1 MMLTPHPEEHKLQ
14 LLRTNIT
21 IIIVA
26 AMCFLLLSR
35 LWYLQVVTGAELLKQ
50 SESNRTRLLSVRAP
64 RGTILDR
71 KSRTIA
77 SSRAQ
82 FVVLATP
89 DILVKTPEAMSTLCG
104 ILQISKANML
114 SIIEKGV
121 NRPGSPMRVAV
132 DVGLDKVAM
141 IGELRTRLP
150 GVSVELDHIR
160 LYGMSSSIC
169 HVVGYLGKVS
179 QDEIDSA
186 EKRGVDYGVNDYV
199 GKAGLEKQYEYEL
212 RGTDGGKQIEVNAMG
227 RAVRVLGEKPSLP
240 GQTLKL
246 TIDSDLQAAAY
257 KAMGRQVGGVAAI
270 DPRTGAVLTMV
281 STPGFDPNLFVKSV
295 DPKAWHNIMANK
307 NHPMQNRALT
317 NAYPPGS
324 VFKPMVAIAGLKYGA
339 CTQYTTA
346 FCAGVK
352 RLGNRRFR
360 CWAVHRGT
368 SFIKALSES
377 CDVWFYEMS
386 LRLHI
391 DRMASVVKQFGIG
404 HATGVDLPSESRRKS
419 GVLGT
424 MPDPEWKKKRFKESW
439 YPGDTLNTSIGQGF
453 VLVTPLQMAVS
464 TAAIATDGKVQRPY
478 IVDEVINTHGRVVR
492 KTRPKLVRT
501 VDADP
506 HAFELV
512 RQGMRAAV
520 VTGTGK
526 VVNMKDITVAGKT
539 GTAQNPPRAAHGW
552 FICFA
557 PVEDPQI
564 AIACIVE
571 QGKHGASTAAPVCRA
586 ILDVYF
592 GKLKASQVKHGMARV
607 RGD

>member
-1 MMLTPHPEEHKLQ
+1 MLTPHPEEHKLQ
-14 LLRTNIT
+14 QLRTNIA
-21 IIIVA
+21 IIWVA
-26 AMCFLLLSR
+26 ALCFLLLSR
-35 LWYLQVVTGAELLKQ
+35 LWYLQVVSGAELLKQ

-104 ILQISKANML
+104 ILQITKANML
-114 SIIEKGV
+114 SLIDKGDS
-121 NRPGSPMRVAV
+121 RPGSPMRVAV

-160 LYGMSSSIC
+160 QYGMSSSVC
-169 HVVGYLGKVS
+169 HVVGYLGKIN
-179 QDEIDSA
+179 QDEIDAA
-186 EKRGVDYGVNDYV
+186 EKRDIDYGANDYV
-199 GKAGLEKQYEYEL
+199 GKAGLEKQYETEL

-257 KAMGRQVGGVAAI
+257 KAMGKQVGGVAAI

-295 DPKAWHNIMANK
+295 DPEAWHNIMSNK

-324 VFKPMVAIAGLKYGA
+324 VFKPMVATAGLKYGA
-339 CTQYTTA
+339 CTEYTTA
-346 FCAGVK
+346 YCSGVK
-352 RLGNRRFR
+352 QLGNRKFK
-360 CWAVHRGT
+360 CWAVHRNVN
-368 SFIKALSES
+368 FIKALSES

-391 DRMASVVKQFGIG
+391 DRMAYIVKQFGIG
-404 HATGVDLPSESRRKS
+404 QETGVDLPSESRHKS
-419 GVLGT
+419 GTLGA
-424 MPDPEWKKKRFKESW
+424 MPDPEWKEKRFKESW
-439 YPGDTLNTSIGQGF
+439 YPGDTLNTSIGQGY

-464 TAAIATDGKVQRPY
+464 TAAISNDGKVYKPY
-478 IVDEVINTHGRVVR
+478 VVDEILNTRGIIVH
-492 KTRPKLVRT
+492 KTHPKLVRT
-501 VDADP
+501 VEADP
-506 HAFELV
+506 QAFALV

-520 VTGTGK
+520 VSGTGR
-526 VVNMKDITVAGKT
+526 VVNINDIAVAGKT
-539 GTAQNPPRAAHGW
+539 GTAQNPPHAAHGW

-557 PVEDPQI
+557 PLENPQI
-564 AIACIVE
+564 AIACVVE

-592 GKLKASQVKHGMARV
+592 GKLKAAQVKNGVARV
-607 RGD
+607 KGD